1 MRACVRG
8 SREPPRRA
16 REQRKPVRVARGR
29 EGEGFRANEQFATL
43 FAGSSHPIASRLRFV
58 IMKFVD
64 DVINVD

>member
-16 REQRKPVRVARGR
+16 REQRKPVRGR